1 MRPMRSRLLAG
12 VPALL
17 LLASLSA
24 CGSDDSPTSADDPAT
39 SEGTSDGASP
49 TATETAGSAGSDGS
63 KDGKA
68 SCEFVPSGDAARKV
82 TPPPATSEYTGQVPA
97 VLTTSIG
104 DLKVTLDADK
114 APCTVESFASLAQ
127 QGYYDGTSCH
137 RQGNDPGFEFLQ
149 CGDPYF
155 DPEAKQPDDK
165 TGTGGPGYTIP
176 DELDGTETYPAGTL
190 AMANTGAA
198 DSGGGQFFIVFG
210 DSQFPPSYT
219 VWGHLDQTSLETLKK
234 ATASGN
240 DGFWGQSGGGR
251 PNTPV
256 TFESIKVG

>member
-17 LLASLSA
+17 LLATLSA
-24 CGSDDSPTSADDPAT
+24 CGDDDSPSSAKDPET
-39 SEGTSDGASP
+39 TDGASSPAASGSP
-49 TATETAGSAGSDGS
+49 TATETTSGGGAAGT
-63 KDGKA
+63 
-68 SCEFVPSGDAARKV
+68 CEYVASGDAARKV
-82 TPPPATSEYTGQVPA
+82 TPPPATPEYTEKVPA
-97 VLTTSIG
+97 VLKTSVG
-104 DLKVTLDADK
+104 DLKVTLDGDK
-114 APCTVESFASLAQ
+114 APCTVSSFASLAE
-127 QGYYDGTSCH
+127 QGYYDNTSCH

-155 DPEAKQPDDK
+155 DPKAAQPDDK

-176 DELDGTETYPAGTL
+176 DEVDGTETYPAGTL
-190 AMANTGAA
+190 AMANTGQP

-219 VWGHLDQTSLETLKK
+219 VWGHLDAASLETLKK

-240 DGFWGQSGGGR
+240 DGFWAQSGGGR
-251 PNTPV
+251 PKTPV